1 MDDESKPADT
11 VLKQNP
17 PANSKLG
24 QGEQVTLTV
33 AKAPADEPATV
44 PDVTDQLVKDARKA
58 LEDAGFKVQV
68 QGAPDEN
75 NATVVT
81 TSPAAN
87 TQGKKGDTVIIIARQ
102 GQPGGDGGGGDGG
115 GFPFGGPS
123 SGLGRSEKN

>member
-1 MDDESKPADT
+1 M
-11 VLKQNP
+11 
-17 PANSKLG
+17 
-24 QGEQVTLTV
+24 
-33 AKAPADEPATV
+33 
-44 PDVTDQLVKDARKA
+44 
-58 LEDAGFKVQV
+58 
-68 QGAPDEN
+68 
-75 NATVVT
+75 VT